1 MFYMIYTFNILYYYH
16 IYYTSLIVA
25 NNDQPQYF
33 GQSALASQAQQ
44 QVRSDKFNK
53 LGHIH

>member
-1 MFYMIYTFNILYYYH
+1 MIYTFNILYYYH